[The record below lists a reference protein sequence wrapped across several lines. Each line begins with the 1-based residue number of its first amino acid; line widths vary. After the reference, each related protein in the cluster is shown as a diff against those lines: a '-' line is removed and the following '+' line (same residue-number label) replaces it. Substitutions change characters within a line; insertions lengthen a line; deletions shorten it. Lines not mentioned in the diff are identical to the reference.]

1 MNPMLPEITKLLQL
15 QERDQRIRT
24 LQKELKDVPK
34 HEALAKSQLAGDTAA
49 VEAGSIKA
57 KETEVKIKSV
67 ELDIQTRQN
76 SIKRLHDQQFETRKN
91 DEFQAMGIEIKRYE
105 GEINKIEDKQLDLM
119 EELEFAKS
127 LLKDAQAKLAV
138 TQAHV
143 NAELKALVER
153 AEGLKKR
160 LSNLEAERTEL
171 AAPIEQQTMD
181 LYTRLFTKK
190 PDAAVVPLANG
201 ICGGCHMKVVSGTI
215 QQLRSEE
222 VVTQCESCGRILYLV
237 E

>member
-1 MNPMLPEITKLLQL
+1 MLPEITKLLQL

-49 VEAGSIKA
+49 VEAGSMKA

-119 EELEFAKS
+119 EELETAKS

-143 NAELKALVER
+143 NVELKALVER

-160 LSNLEAERTEL
+160 LADLEAERTEL

-190 PDAAVVPLANG
+190 PDAAVVPLAHG

>member
-1 MNPMLPEITKLLQL
+1 M
-15 QERDQRIRT
+15 
-24 LQKELKDVPK
+24 
-34 HEALAKSQLAGDTAA
+34 
-49 VEAGSIKA
+49 
-57 KETEVKIKSV
+57 KIKGV

-76 SIKRLHDQQFETRKN
+76 TIKRLQDQQFETRKN

-105 GEINKIEDKQLDLM
+105 SDISKIEDKQLEFM
-119 EELEFAKS
+119 EELEVAKAA
-127 LLKDAQAKLAV
+127 LKAAQAKLAL
-138 TQAHV
+138 TQTRV
-143 NAELKALVER
+143 NEELKVLIER
-153 AEGLKKR
+153 AEGVKKR
-160 LSNLEAERTEL
+160 LAGLETERSEL
-171 AAPIEQQTMD
+171 AAPIEPQTMD

-190 PDAAVVPLANG
+190 PDAAVVPLEHG

>member
-1 MNPMLPEITKLLQL
+1 MLQEITKLLQL
-15 QERDQRIRT
+15 QERDQRIRA
-24 LQKELKDVPK
+24 LQKELKDIPK

-49 VEAGSIKA
+49 VDAGSLRA
-57 KETEVKIKSV
+57 KEIEVKIKGV

-76 SIKRLHDQQFETRKN
+76 SIKRLQDQQFETRKN

-105 GEINKIEDKQLDLM
+105 SDISKIEDKQLEFM
-119 EELEFAKS
+119 EELEVAKAA
-127 LLKDAQAKLAV
+127 LKAAQAKLAL
-138 TQAHV
+138 TQTRV
-143 NAELKALVER
+143 NEELKVLIER
-153 AEGLKKR
+153 ADGVKKR
-160 LSNLEAERTEL
+160 LAGLETERSEL
-171 AAPIEQQTMD
+171 AAPIEPQTMD

-190 PDAAVVPLANG
+190 PDAAVVPLEHG

>member
-1 MNPMLPEITKLLQL
+1 MLPEITKLLQL